1 MICELGRAT
10 GQNLTRLMQPLNHS
24 KLAAVPLVEF
34 APMVSMVGTIVPVP
48 AVFVVPC
55 VPFPKFVMSFAL
67 NQRTACLLTSGILVA
82 MPPANCAPPDGKMYD
97 DGN

>member
-1 MICELGRAT
+1 M
-10 GQNLTRLMQPLNHS
+10 NHS
-24 KLAAVPLVEF
+24 NPAAVPLVEF

-48 AVFVVPC
+48 AVLVVPC

-82 MPPANCAPPDGKMYD
+82 IPPANCDPPDEKI
-97 DGN
+97 